1 MPARSAATAERARW
15 GWISSLGV
23 ATIVAYGVAYYS
35 YSALIDPI
43 RRSTGWSATALGAT
57 FSAAL
62 VIGGVGG
69 LFGGRLTDRFGTRPA
84 FLIAGALG
92 AGGIAL
98 ASLCRTPLAF
108 GSLYGVGAGAI
119 SAVGYYH
126 VTQPAAIRAGGSEPQ
141 RAVVVLTIFGA
152 FASPIFL
159 PLTALLAETVGWR
172 DTLRIHA
179 MLIAIVFLI
188 GASRRDLENPCRNQR
203 QAPAG
208 GTQEMRAALLTAWQS
223 PAVRRWVLA
232 SMISG
237 AAIDVILVYQVPIM
251 IAAGLPT
258 GAAAT
263 IAGLRGFAQVGGRLT
278 LPPLLTRVGAR
289 LTTVAALVTAVAAAL
304 LLLGSR
310 DIILAG
316 AYCLL
321 AGVSLGAIST
331 LQGIYTNELVGG
343 RDLSMLMGAQQA
355 VFALGSALGPVI
367 AALLFEQAHSY
378 TPVIMLTAVGLSAAA
393 LLLGSK
399 PRRQCGPVST
409 QAIPDST
416 RSAPRRTGVGACR
429 HAVPEREHIH

>member
-1 MPARSAATAERARW
+1 MPARSAATAERPRW
-15 GWISSLGV
+15 GWISSLGI

-35 YSALIDPI
+35 YGALIDPI
-43 RRSTGWSATALGAT
+43 RHSTGWSATALGAT
-57 FSAAL
+57 FSAVL
-62 VIGGVGG
+62 VTGGVGG

-84 FLIAGALG
+84 FLIAGTLG

-98 ASLCRTPLAF
+98 ASLYRTPLAF
-108 GSLYGVGAGAI
+108 GPLYGVGAGAV
-119 SAVGYYH
+119 AALGFYH
-126 VTQPAAIRAGGSEPQ
+126 VTQPAAIRAGGNEPQ

-159 PLTALLAETVGWR
+159 PLTAWLAQAVGWR
-172 DTLRIHA
+172 NTLRIHA
-179 MLIAIVFLI
+179 VLIAIVFLI
-188 GASRRDLENPCRNQR
+188 GASRGDLETPRRRHR
-203 QAPAG
+203 QSAAAG
-208 GTQEMRAALLTAWQS
+208 KSEIRAALLTAWQR
-223 PAVRRWVLA
+223 PAVRRWVFA

-278 LPPLLTRVGAR
+278 LPPLLTRLGAR
-289 LTTVAALVTAVAAAL
+289 LTTVAALVIAIAAAL

-310 DIILAG
+310 DIVFAG

-355 VFALGSALGPVI
+355 VFAAGSALGPVI
-367 AALLFEQAHSY
+367 AALLFEKANSY

-393 LLLGSK
+393 LLLGSE
-399 PRRQCGPVST
+399 PRRQCGPVSA

-416 RSAPRRTGVGACR
+416 HSAA
-429 HAVPEREHIH
+429 